1 MRPLATAAA
10 VLAGLLCCAGC
21 CPSGTTAER
30 VASLTG
36 IERFSVCAEVAS
48 TEAARQRGLAGH
60 AALGTGDGL
69 LLPFPSAGQVC
80 IANGEVT
87 FPIDAVYVDG
97 AGKVLAIETFAAG
110 DTTQVCH
117 DGVRR
122 VLEVA
127 KGVAQTVAM
136 GDRLTP

>member
-1 MRPLATAAA
+1 MRPLAAA

-21 CPSGTTAER
+21 CPPGTSAER
-30 VASLTG
+30 VVSPGGAARL
-36 IERFSVCAEVAS
+36 SVCAEVAG

-60 AALGTGDGL
+60 APLGTGGGL

-87 FPIDAVYVDG
+87 FPIDAVYVDDG
-97 AGKVLAIETFAAG
+97 GQVVAVETFAAG
-110 DTTQVCH
+110 ETTQGCH

-127 KGVAQTVAM
+127 KGVAQTVAV